1 MRLSSWSNCCPRRLH
16 AVFAVYSSFLI
27 DVEQSYQSHCYCL
40 LLPAHTVYSSFLID
54 VEQSYQSGYK
64 LLQTAKKASP
74 SLSERFAIFS
84 REQQHTQKSGSKASM
99 ATDLVSYVEFQRN
112 YG

>member
-1 MRLSSWSNCCPRRLH
+1 MRSRATSLTATAYCCP
-16 AVFAVYSSFLI
+16 
-27 DVEQSYQSHCYCL
+27 

-64 LLQTAKKASP
+64 QLQAAKKMNP
-74 SLSERFAIFS
+74 SLLERFAIFS
-84 REQQHTQKSGSKASM
+84 REQQHTQQSATSAGASGL

>member
-1 MRLSSWSNCCPRRLH
+1 MRSRATSLTATAYCCP
-16 AVFAVYSSFLI
+16 
-27 DVEQSYQSHCYCL
+27 

-64 LLQTAKKASP
+64 QLQAAKKMNP
-74 SLSERFAIFS
+74 SLLERFAIFS
-84 REQQHTQKSGSKASM
+84 REQQHTQKAGCSSGM